1 MQSIFPEAL
10 STLKDADPEVFALIE
25 AEKKRQW
32 KGIELIASENFTSR
46 PVMEALGSCLTN
58 KYSEGQPGA
67 RYYGGNEN
75 VDKIE
80 LLCKARALA
89 AFGVSPDAWGVNVQP
104 YSGSPANFAVYTALL
119 NPHDRVMG
127 LDLPSGG
134 HLTHGYYTANKK
146 VSATSIF
153 FESLPYKLDIKTGH
167 VDYDKLEEKALEFR
181 PKMIICGASAYPRE
195 WDYARFRA
203 ICDKVG
209 AVLLVDM
216 AHISGL
222 VATGVSD
229 SPFPYADIVTTTTHK
244 SLRGPRA
251 GMIFFRRG
259 PKPVVPGK
267 EGENPGTYDYEE
279 RINFAV
285 FPSLQGGPHNH
296 QIGAL
301 AVALKHVAT
310 DEFKL
315 YAQQVK
321 KNCEALAKAL
331 MGYGHKLVTDG
342 TDNHL
347 VLWDVRPHDLTG
359 SKVEKVCDACHI
371 TLNKNTIVGDPNAIN
386 PGGVR
391 IGTPAMTS
399 RGLMEAD
406 FEKVAAFLN
415 EVLDLSKEIQ
425 ASSGKALKDFIAAL
439 AVNPKVE
446 DIRKRVEEFGSSF
459 PMPGFQI

>member
-1 MQSIFPEAL
+1 M
-10 STLKDADPEVFALIE
+10 
-25 AEKKRQW
+25 
-32 KGIELIASENFTSR
+32 
-46 PVMEALGSCLTN
+46 
-58 KYSEGQPGA
+58 
-67 RYYGGNEN
+67 
-75 VDKIE
+75 
-80 LLCKARALA
+80 
-89 AFGVSPDAWGVNVQP
+89 
-104 YSGSPANFAVYTALL
+104 
-119 NPHDRVMG
+119 
-127 LDLPSGG
+127 
-134 HLTHGYYTANKK
+134 
-146 VSATSIF
+146 
-153 FESLPYKLDIKTGH
+153 
-167 VDYDKLEEKALEFR
+167 
-181 PKMIICGASAYPRE
+181 
-195 WDYARFRA
+195 
-203 ICDKVG
+203 
-209 AVLLVDM
+209 
-216 AHISGL
+216 
-222 VATGVSD
+222 
-229 SPFPYADIVTTTTHK
+229 
-244 SLRGPRA
+244 
-251 GMIFFRRG
+251 
-259 PKPVVPGK
+259 VPGK
-267 EGENPGTYDYEE
+267 EGEKPGTYDYEE

-347 VLWDVRPHDLTG
+347 VLWDLRPHDLTG

-425 ASSGKALKDFIAAL
+425 VSSGKALKDFIAAL